1 MKKRELPRVG
11 SPKRRTGKTARSGD
25 PAVPASVPA
34 HSFWEPL
41 ALAATASDTIEALN
55 AAMATLADLYRV
67 DRAWIGRYNT
77 ALTHFWGVSECV
89 RPGIISH
96 LNEMQGA
103 SIEVLGGAHQKF
115 LAGEIVAI
123 PDVERLPR
131 QARSLQAELRREGI
145 RSTFAAPLV
154 HEGALIG
161 FYGVDYVQTLAAWTP
176 ADFER
181 LPALSRFLAALM
193 HRHLTSAPP
202 ADQPAA
208 PLRSIQVTEPNRR
221 HSLSLDEVIFIQA
234 DGDYS
239 RVHAGD
245 GRHYF
250 ERRSLRSWTTQLP
263 RERFLRVHQR
273 YLIDGTRISRVD
285 RGSRW
290 TLQLH
295 GIPDPIPVGRAFRHA
310 LRLHLGF

>member
-1 MKKRELPRVG
+1 M
-11 SPKRRTGKTARSGD
+11 
-25 PAVPASVPA
+25 
-34 HSFWEPL
+34 
-41 ALAATASDTIEALN
+41 ALAATAVDPIKALDR
-55 AAMATLADLYRV
+55 AMPTLGELYRT

-77 ALTHFWGVSECV
+77 ALTHFWGVSEYV
-89 RPGIISH
+89 KTGITSH
-96 LNEMQGA
+96 LWEMQGA
-103 SIEVLGGAHQKF
+103 SIEVLGEAHQKF
-115 LAGEIVAI
+115 LRGESVAI

-154 HEGALIG
+154 HEGTLIG
-161 FYGVDYVQTLAAWTP
+161 FYGVDYVENLAAWIS
-176 ADFER
+176 ADFDR

-193 HRHLTSAPP
+193 HRHLTATPP
-202 ADQPAA
+202 ADQPAS
-208 PLRSIQVTEPNRR
+208 PLRSINVTEPNRLR
-221 HSLSLDEVIFIQA
+221 SISLDDVVFIQA

-250 ERRSLRSWTTQLP
+250 ERRSLRSWTALLP

-273 YLIDGTRISRVD
+273 YLIDGARITRLD

-290 TLQLH
+290 SLQLH
-295 GIPDPIPVGRAFRHA
+295 GIEDPIPVGRAFRHA
-310 LRLHLGF
+310 VRLHLGF